1 MWLLEYLGL
10 RTNIDR
16 WCQGELIRSLG
27 WGWVL
32 LGTKSHLWITLTD
45 GEDCHR
51 GKKKKAEA
59 KIQFYCA
66 LLRFVDLSQSMIPK
80 FENLMVIPIIPSTCQ
95 SFLSFKKLYIQLYI
109 LCFHHWL
116 LKGSFLL
123 EKGCSWL
130 SERIFSRK
138 NLSAVSRNAAFSSQV
153 YFIHA

>member
-1 MWLLEYLGL
+1 MAPGVSWTENKHRQMVPGWADQKPGVRMSTTGYKVSSMN
-10 RTNIDR
+10 NINRR
-16 WCQGELIRSLG
+16 WRLSQR
-27 WGWVL
+27 
-32 LGTKSHLWITLTD
+32 
-45 GEDCHR
+45 
-51 GKKKKAEA
+51 KKKKAEA

-109 LCFHHWL
+109 PCFHHWL